1 MVADLIEEGAGK
13 AFFAGELDDLSR
25 AHLAVEGEEVVEP
38 GFAVGE
44 GRGAGEVEL
53 GRRSP
58 TEENGSVLLADQLE
72 AEGRGDRAEVGL
84 EDTDEA
90 RGAGG
95 RALSLDDRETDDG
108 AGHGDDVAGAADI
121 VHGELGGA
129 VADGLSLAGVVDEEE
144 AGVGILGEAVEED
157 HQAADVFDVVFAAA
171 GHVGEGINDDELGL
185 VADDLLDQA
194 LCAVLDRMRWGRGE
208 SAVVEAQDPFGDL
221 REINKVQ

>member
-1 MVADLIEEGAGK
+1 
-13 AFFAGELDDLSR
+13 
-25 AHLAVEGEEVVEP
+25 
-38 GFAVGE
+38 
-44 GRGAGEVEL
+44 
-53 GRRSP
+53 
-58 TEENGSVLLADQLE
+58 
-72 AEGRGDRAEVGL
+72 
-84 EDTDEA
+84 
-90 RGAGG
+90 
-95 RALSLDDRETDDG
+95 LSLDDRETDDG

-221 REINKVQ
+221 REIY